1 MAEFKKQRI
10 RVKNKMA
17 LIKLMIYINF
27 DLWTSSNFLRI
38 VAVIIYFL
46 DKNLINRS
54 LLIGIRKMK
63 SSHNKENIN
72 EAIIPIFVKMEVI
85 NKLNYFITDNVFTN
99 DVIIKIVL

>member
-1 MAEFKKQRI
+1 
-10 RVKNKMA
+10 
-17 LIKLMIYINF
+17 
-27 DLWTSSNFLRI
+27 
-38 VAVIIYFL
+38 
-46 DKNLINRS
+46 
-54 LLIGIRKMK
+54 MK